1 MARAG
6 LQVIDSSMISF
17 LIAVRNEERHIGET
31 LECLANQTTADDI
44 EVLIFDAE
52 SSDHTIKI
60 AQEYAPHFK
69 HFQIHPNPELSASSA
84 WNKGVEL
91 ARFDRV
97 ALLSGHVLLP
107 STYCEIA
114 LKNLSEKVAGV
125 GFRVIGVESDPSSAT
140 IAAACNS
147 VLVTGGSAYTSP
159 ETSKA
164 VDTIAYGTYWK
175 DRLRSV
181 GGFDEGI
188 ERGQDWDINLRLT
201 QQGHKLMLLAGDP
214 VQYFV
219 RSSLPQIYQRFWL
232 AGLWKPRIQLKNRS
246 LPKLRH
252 LAPATAII
260 VAFALMLSLAFL
272 ESERLLPCAFAISTL
287 YVGAILASY
296 FQRKP
301 RPHLPTYLAAVIGI
315 HFFYG
320 TGALV
325 GLAFMKRPSS

>member
-1 MARAG
+1 
-6 LQVIDSSMISF
+6 MISF

-31 LECLANQTTADDI
+31 LECLANQTAAEDI

-52 SSDHTIKI
+52 SSDRTVKI
-60 AQEYAPHFK
+60 AQNYAPHFK
-69 HFQIHPNPELSASSA
+69 HFQTLPNHNLSASSA
-84 WNKGVEL
+84 WNKGVQL
-91 ARFDRV
+91 ARFNRV

-107 STYCEIA
+107 NTYCEIV
-114 LKNLSEKVAGV
+114 LKNLSKKVAGV
-125 GFRVIGVESDPSSAT
+125 GFRAIGVESDPSNAT

-147 VLVTGGSAYTSP
+147 VMVTGGSAYTSA
-159 ETSKA
+159 ETSKS

-188 ERGQDWDINLRLT
+188 DRGQDWDINLRLT
-201 QQGHKLMLLAGDP
+201 QQGHKLILLAGDP

-219 RSSLPQIYQRFWL
+219 RGSLRQIYQRFWL

-252 LAPATAII
+252 LAPTTAVIA
-260 VAFALMLSLAFL
+260 AFALPLSVASA
-272 ESERLLPCAFAISTL
+272 EPERLLPFAAVLPVL
-287 YVGAILASY
+287 YVGAIIASY
-296 FQRKP
+296 FQCDR
-301 RPHLPTYLAAVIGI
+301 RPHFPTYLAAVIGI

-320 TGALV
+320 IGALV
-325 GLAFMKRPSS
+325 GLAFMKRASS

>member
-1 MARAG
+1 
-6 LQVIDSSMISF
+6 MISF

-31 LECLANQTTADDI
+31 LEWLANQTTADDI

-52 SSDHTIKI
+52 STDHTVEI
-60 AQEYAPHFK
+60 AQEYATHFK
-69 HFQIHPNPELSASSA
+69 HFQIHPNHELSASSA
-84 WNKGVEL
+84 WNKGLEL

-97 ALLSGHVLLP
+97 ALLSGHALLP

-114 LKNLSEKVAGV
+114 LTNLSQKVAGV
-125 GFRVIGVESDPSSAT
+125 GFRAIGVESDPSNAT

-147 VLVTGGSAYTSP
+147 VLVTGGSAYTSAK
-159 ETSKA
+159 TSKA

-188 ERGQDWDINLRLT
+188 DRGQDWDINLRLT
-201 QQGHKLMLLAGDP
+201 QQGQKLMLLSGDP
-214 VQYFV
+214 VHYYV
-219 RSSLPQIYQRFWL
+219 RGSLLQIYQRFWL

-252 LAPATAII
+252 LAPATLVI
-260 VAFALMLSLAFL
+260 VAFALMLFLAFL
-272 ESERLLPCAFAISTL
+272 DSERLLPSAAAMSVL
-287 YVGAILASY
+287 YMGAILASY
-296 FQRKP
+296 LQCTPK
-301 RPHLPTYLAAVIGI
+301 PHLPTYLAAVIGI

-320 TGALV
+320 AGALI
-325 GLAFMKRPSS
+325 GLAFMKRSSS

>member
-31 LECLANQTTADDI
+31 LECLANQTTAGDI
-44 EVLIFDAE
+44 EILIFDAE

-107 STYCEIA
+107 NTYCEIA
-114 LKNLSEKVAGV
+114 LKNLSETVTGV
-125 GFRVIGVESDPSSAT
+125 GFRAIGVESAPSNAT

-147 VLVTGGSAYTSP
+147 VMVTGGSAYTSA
-159 ETSKA
+159 ENSKA

-175 DRLRSV
+175 DRILSV

-188 ERGQDWDINLRLT
+188 DRGQDWDINLRLT
-201 QQGHKLMLLAGDP
+201 QQGQKLMLLSGDP
-214 VQYFV
+214 VHYFV
-219 RSSLPQIYQRFWL
+219 RGSLPQIYQRFWL

-252 LAPATAII
+252 LAPATAVI
-260 VAFALMLSLAFL
+260 VAVALLLSLAFL
-272 ESERLLPCAFAISTL
+272 DAERLLPYAAAMSAL
-287 YVGAILASY
+287 YLGAILASY
-296 FQRKP
+296 LQCSPK
-301 RPHLPTYLAAVIGI
+301 PHLPTYLAAVIGI

-320 TGALV
+320 AGALV
-325 GLAFMKRPSS
+325 GLAFINRPSS

>member
-1 MARAG
+1 
-6 LQVIDSSMISF
+6 MISF

-31 LECLANQTTADDI
+31 LECLANQTAADDI

-52 SSDHTIKI
+52 SSDHTVKI
-60 AQEYAPHFK
+60 AQEYTPHFK
-69 HFQIHPNPELSASSA
+69 HFQIHPNHNLSASSA

-97 ALLSGHVLLP
+97 ALLSGHVMLP

-125 GFRVIGVESDPSSAT
+125 GFRVIGVESDPSNAT

-159 ETSKA
+159 KTSKA

-201 QQGHKLMLLAGDP
+201 QQGQKLILLAGDP
-214 VQYFV
+214 IQYFV
-219 RSSLPQIYQRFWL
+219 RSSLLQIYQRFWL
-232 AGLWKPRIQLKNRS
+232 AGIWKPRIQLKNRS

-252 LAPATAII
+252 LAPATALLT
-260 VAFALMLSLAFL
+260 AFALLLAALFL
-272 ESERLLPCAFAISTL
+272 ESETLLPFTFAMAVM
-287 YVGAILASY
+287 YVGAIIASY
-296 FQRKP
+296 LQCKP
-301 RPHLPTYLAAVIGI
+301 RPHFPTYLAAVIGI

-325 GLAFMKRPSS
+325 GLVLLKRPSS

>member
-1 MARAG
+1 
-6 LQVIDSSMISF
+6 MISF

-31 LECLANQTTADDI
+31 LECLANQTMAEDI
-44 EVLIFDAE
+44 EILIFDAE
-52 SSDHTIKI
+52 STDHTVEI
-60 AQEYAPHFK
+60 AQEYATHFK
-69 HFQIHPNPELSASSA
+69 HFQIHPNHDISASSA
-84 WNKGVEL
+84 WNKGVKL

-114 LKNLSEKVAGV
+114 LKNLSETVAGV
-125 GFRVIGVESDPSSAT
+125 GFRVIGVASDPSTAT

-147 VLVTGGSAYTSP
+147 VLVTGGSAYTSA

-188 ERGQDWDINLRLT
+188 DRGQDWDINLRLT
-201 QQGHKLMLLAGDP
+201 QQGQKLILLAGDP
-214 VQYFV
+214 IQYFV

-252 LAPATAII
+252 LAPASALIT
-260 VAFALMLSLAFL
+260 AFALLLTPTFL
-272 ESERLLPCAFAISTL
+272 ESETLLPFALAMSAL
-287 YVGAILASY
+287 YLGAILASY
-296 FQRKP
+296 LQCKP
-301 RPHLPTYLAAVIGI
+301 RPQLPTYLAAMIGI

-320 TGALV
+320 AGALA
-325 GLAFMKRPSS
+325 GLAFMRRPSS